1 MNTEKEKQMES
12 TYRAVVGLT
21 YPSTPEGYKQAIAAQ
36 TEEDYAA
43 ITWAR
48 SEPGEPVPDYVIKA
62 SPWLVEQAKVEK
74 GQSLAPKPVAKP
86 APPAPVEK
94 KEG

>member
-1 MNTEKEKQMES
+1 MES
-12 TYRAVVGLT
+12 NYRAVVGLT
-21 YPSTPEGYKQAIAAQ
+21 YPSTPEGYKQAFAAK

-48 SEPGEPVPDYVIKA
+48 SEPGEKVPDYVIKA
-62 SPWLVEQAKVEK
+62 SPWLVDQAKVEK
-74 GQSLAPKPVAKP
+74 GESAAAKPVEKP
-86 APPAPVEK
+86 APPLAAEK